1 MSDELLPEE
10 TLFIH
15 KADIQQIR
23 DGHWLALDGEF
34 YEVVEISDEAPDQR
48 YAVRFRSIPE
58 MPEDK
63 AGFIGAFYRTGDTL
77 NLQG

>member
-15 KADIQQIR
+15 MVDIQRIR
-23 DGHWLALDGEF
+23 EGHWLTIDGEF
-34 YEVVEISDEAPDQR
+34 YEVVEISDEAADQR
-48 YAVRFRSIPE
+48 YAVRLRNSPR
-58 MPEDK
+58 MPEDRS
-63 AGFIGAFYRTGDTL
+63 GYIGTFYRTGETL